1 MKYEYNYNMYEYVSL
16 PVNSESKYLV
26 SVSLTTCNRTEFNP
40 TRIVQDPLQ
49 PIDIY
54 PN

>member
-1 MKYEYNYNMYEYVSL
+1 MKYEYNINEYDVSL

-40 TRIVQDPLQ
+40 TRIEQDPLQ